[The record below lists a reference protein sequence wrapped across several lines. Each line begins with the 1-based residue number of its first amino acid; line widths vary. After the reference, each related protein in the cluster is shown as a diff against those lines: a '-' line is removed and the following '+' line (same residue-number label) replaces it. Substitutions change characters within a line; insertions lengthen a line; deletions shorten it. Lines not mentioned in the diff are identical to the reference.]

1 MVTHKKILPATRK
14 RLAALRLQYRA
25 ARQYFY
31 AVTGRMDRV
40 WANALDRLAL
50 TAGADGQAAV
60 IDALE
65 ADLKPFLAAVPP
77 DAPPAAPRGKA
88 AAVTTR

>member
-1 MVTHKKILPATRK
+1 MD
-14 RLAALRLQYRA
+14 ALRLQYRT

-31 AVTGRMDRV
+31 AATGRMDRV

-60 IDALE
+60 IEALAAE
-65 ADLKPFLAAVPP
+65 LQPFLASVPP
-77 DAPPAAPRGKA
+77 DAPPAPSRRKVR
-88 AAVTTR
+88 AVTTS